1 MNDIWHDGPNRRH
14 DDAMNPH
21 TAKLTSAA
29 RKLADDPDG
38 QYFLR
43 WLVQGA
49 GVFAAGFPSGHA
61 QAAFTEG
68 QRRVGLAVLQLCV
81 AADVG
86 TILLTKETEHD

>member
-1 MNDIWHDGPNRRH
+1 MNDIWQDGQDQRH

-21 TAKLTSAA
+21 TAKLTSAV
-29 RKLADDPDG
+29 RKLADDSDG

-86 TILLTKETEHD
+86 AILLTKEIGHD